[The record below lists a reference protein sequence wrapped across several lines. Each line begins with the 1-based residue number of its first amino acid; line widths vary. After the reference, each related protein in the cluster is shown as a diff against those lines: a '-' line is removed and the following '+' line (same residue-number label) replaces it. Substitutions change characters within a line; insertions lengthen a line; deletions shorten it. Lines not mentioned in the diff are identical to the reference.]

1 MMIYVLYGGQSP
13 EHEVSLKTAATVL
26 KALNTQKHE
35 VYPIYISREGVWT
48 SLGKMPVEGLSAANL
63 TPVSRHANAASSLGE
78 VLATEF
84 SLVGE
89 KVALPLLHGANG
101 EDGTVQGL
109 LELLAIP
116 YVGNGVLS
124 AAMTLDKDVTHR
136 LAGLAGIRQTAYEIV
151 TRRQWEEDRAGIMS
165 RLEKRGLLPG
175 YVKPATLGSSIGI
188 SRCEDRDALEA
199 GIEEALR
206 HDAKLVIER
215 EVLGREIQ
223 VAVMGN
229 DQPQASLPGEF
240 LHGVKFFD
248 FHAKYAN
255 PKLQMSIP
263 AEIPPAAAKEI
274 RESAIRAYE
283 ALCCSGLARV
293 DFFFGDDGLIYL
305 NEINALPGFTG
316 TSMYPVMWERTDG
329 TTYAALI
336 EKLIDYALERKRAQA
351 SLNGS
356 IR

>member
-1 MMIYVLYGGQSP
+1 MIVYVLYGGQSP

-26 KALNTQKHE
+26 KALDTRKHE
-35 VYPIYISREGVWT
+35 VYPIYISRDGRWT
-48 SLGKMPVEGLSAANL
+48 GLGRMPEEGLTADKL
-63 TPVSRHANAASSLGE
+63 TPASRHADAASSLGE
-78 VLATEF
+78 VLKNEF
-84 SLVGE
+84 SRPGE

-109 LELLAIP
+109 LELLDIP

-136 LAGLAGIRQTAYEIV
+136 LAGLAGIRQTAYEVV
-151 TRRQWEEDRAGIMS
+151 TRRQWNEDRPGVLR
-165 RLEKRGLLPG
+165 RLEERDLLPG

-188 SRCEDRDALEA
+188 SRCEDRAALEA

-206 HDAKLVIER
+206 YDVKLVVER
-215 EVLGREIQ
+215 EVPGREIQ

-229 DQPQASLPGEF
+229 DRPQASLPGEF

-248 FHAKYAN
+248 FRAKYAD
-255 PKLQMSIP
+255 PTLRMSIP
-263 AEIPPAAAKEI
+263 AEIPPAAAEEI

-293 DFFFGDDGLIYL
+293 DFFLGEDGLIYL

-329 TTYAALI
+329 TSYASLI
-336 EKLIDYALERKRAQA
+336 EKLMDYALERSRAQA
-351 SLNGS
+351 SVGGV
-356 IR
+356 R

>member
-1 MMIYVLYGGQSP
+1 MIVYVLYGGQSP

-35 VYPIYISREGVWT
+35 IYPIYISREGIWT
-48 SLGKMPVEGLSAANL
+48 GLGRMPEEGLNAESL
-63 TPVSRHANAASSLGE
+63 TPASRHADPASSLGE
-78 VLATEF
+78 VLKAEF
-84 SLVGE
+84 SFAGE

-109 LELLAIP
+109 LELLGIP

-151 TRRQWEEDRAGIMS
+151 TRREWEEDQAGVMS
-165 RLEKRGLLPG
+165 RLENRGLLPG

-188 SRCEDRDALEA
+188 SRCEDEAALEA

-215 EVLGREIQ
+215 EVPGREIQ

-229 DQPQASLPGEF
+229 DRPQASLPGEF
-240 LHGVKFFD
+240 LHDVKFFD
-248 FHAKYAN
+248 FRAKYAD
-255 PKLQMSIP
+255 PTLRMSIP
-263 AEIPPAAAKEI
+263 AEIPAAAAEEI

-293 DFFFGDDGLIYL
+293 DFFLGEDGLVYL

-336 EKLIDYALERKRAQA
+336 EKLMDYALERGRTRASVGGA
-351 SLNGS
+351 
-356 IR
+356 R

>member
-1 MMIYVLYGGQSP
+1 MIVYVLYGGQSP

-35 VYPIYISREGVWT
+35 VYPIYISREGLWT
-48 SLGKMPVEGLSAANL
+48 GLGRMPEDGLNAENL
-63 TPVSRHANAASSLGE
+63 MPVSRHADAASSLGE
-78 VLATEF
+78 VLKAEF
-84 SLVGE
+84 SLPGE

-109 LELLAIP
+109 LELLGIP

-151 TRRQWEEDRAGIMS
+151 TRREWEEDQAGVLS
-165 RLEKRGLLPG
+165 RLKKRGLLPG

-188 SRCEDRDALEA
+188 SRCEDEAALEA

-206 HDAKLVIER
+206 HDVKLVIER
-215 EVLGREIQ
+215 EVPGREIQ

-229 DQPQASLPGEF
+229 DRPQASLPGEF

-248 FHAKYAN
+248 FRAKYAD
-255 PKLQMSIP
+255 PTLRMSIP
-263 AEIPPAAAKEI
+263 AEIPPAAAEEI

-293 DFFFGDDGLIYL
+293 DFFLGEDGRVYL

-336 EKLIDYALERKRAQA
+336 EKLMDYALERGRTRASVGGA
-351 SLNGS
+351 
-356 IR
+356 R

>member
-1 MMIYVLYGGQSP
+1 MIVYVLYGGQSP

-26 KALNTQKHE
+26 KALDTRKHQ
-35 VYPIYISREGVWT
+35 VYPVYISRQGTWT
-48 SLGKMPVEGLSAANL
+48 GLGLMPEKGLSAEQL
-63 TPVSRHANAASSLGE
+63 TPESRHADAAASLGE
-78 VLATEF
+78 VLKNEF
-84 SLVGE
+84 SLSGE

-109 LELLAIP
+109 LELLGIP
-116 YVGNGVLS
+116 YIGNGVLS

-151 TRRQWEEDRAGIMS
+151 TRRQWEEERQHVLG
-165 RLEKRGLLPG
+165 RLENRGLLPG

-188 SRCEDRDALEA
+188 SRCEDRAALEA

-206 HDAKLVIER
+206 YDAKLVIER
-215 EVLGREIQ
+215 EVPGREIQ

-229 DQPQASLPGEF
+229 DRPQASLPGEF

-248 FHAKYAN
+248 FRAKYAD
-255 PKLQMSIP
+255 PTLRMSIP
-263 AEIPPAAAKEI
+263 AEIPPAAAAEI

-293 DFFFGDDGLIYL
+293 DFFLGEDGLIYL

-329 TTYAALI
+329 TSYAALI
-336 EKLIDYALERKRAQA
+336 EKLIGYALERSRSQA
-351 SLNGS
+351 SVGGA
-356 IR
+356 R

>member
-1 MMIYVLYGGQSP
+1 MIVYVLYGGQSP
-13 EHEVSLKTAATVL
+13 EHEVSLKTASTVL
-26 KALNTQKHE
+26 KALNTQKHQ
-35 VYPIYISREGVWT
+35 VYPIYISREGLWT
-48 SLGKMPVEGLSAANL
+48 GLGLLSEEGISTAHL
-63 TPVSRHANAASSLGE
+63 TPESQHADSASSLGE
-78 VLATEF
+78 VLTTLF
-84 SLVGE
+84 SLPGE

-109 LELLAIP
+109 LELLGIP

-151 TRRQWEEDRAGIMS
+151 TRRGWEEDRQGILN
-165 RLEKRGLLPG
+165 RLEDRGLLPG

-188 SRCEDRDALEA
+188 SRCEDRAALEA

-206 HDAKLVIER
+206 YDAKLVIER
-215 EVLGREIQ
+215 EVPGREIQ

-229 DQPQASLPGEF
+229 DRPLASLPGEF

-248 FHAKYAN
+248 FRAKYAD
-255 PKLQMSIP
+255 PTLRMSIP
-263 AEIPPAAAKEI
+263 ADIPPAAAQEI

-293 DFFFGDDGLIYL
+293 DFFLGEDGLIYL

-316 TSMYPVMWERTDG
+316 TSMYPVMWERTNG
-329 TTYAALI
+329 TSYAALI
-336 EKLIDYALERKRAQA
+336 EKLMDYALERSHTRA
-351 SLNGS
+351 SVS
-356 IR
+356 SVR